1 MLTRHKNPVSMPV
14 STDATTFPTYTVQVN
29 DTSAIWVYCRQ
40 TSHCGQGMVFAANA
54 DETGGS
60 GKSFEAF
67 KASAMQLNGTS
78 NSTGS
83 SSSGQ
88 NGAGAVRLGG
98 TGVALSIVAVIV
110 GLMF

>member
-1 MLTRHKNPVSMPV
+1 MPA
-14 STDATTFPTYTVQVN
+14 SANATTFPTFTVQVN
-29 DTSAIWVYCRQ
+29 DSSPIWAYCRQ
-40 TSHCGQGMVFAANA
+40 ATHCGQGMVFAVNA
-54 DETGGS
+54 DETGSS

-67 KASAMQLNGTS
+67 QASAIRLNGTAS

-83 SSSGQ
+83 STSGK

-110 GLMF
+110 GLTF

>member
-1 MLTRHKNPVSMPV
+1 MRHKNPASTPV
-14 STDATTFPTYTVQVN
+14 STDATTFPTFTIQVN
-29 DTSAIWVYCRQ
+29 DTSAIWAYCRQ
-40 TSHCGQGMVFAANA
+40 ASHCGQGMVFAANA

-67 KASAMQLNGTS
+67 KAAAMQLNGTS
-78 NSTGS
+78 SNSTGT

-110 GLMF
+110 GLTF

>member
-1 MLTRHKNPVSMPV
+1 
-14 STDATTFPTYTVQVN
+14 
-29 DTSAIWVYCRQ
+29 
-40 TSHCGQGMVFAANA
+40 MVFAANA

-78 NSTGS
+78 SNSTGT

-110 GLMF
+110 GLTF

>member
-1 MLTRHKNPVSMPV
+1 MLTRHNNPVSMPV
-14 STDATTFPTYTVQVN
+14 STDATTFPTWTVQVN

-67 KASAMQLNGTS
+67 KASAINGTSS

-110 GLMF
+110 GLTF